1 MQRRI
6 HLNPTLDN
14 SGERFLNNLALSTA
28 FKFGCFLGFIVP
40 LENFSLIWRR
50 HHNRWRAAN
59 FAHARH
65 SLPLSSEGSL
75 ACHTSSDT
83 GHPYIMVISDDHWY
97 SHLLPFSSRAVT
109 TCFYDL
115 GPSRLGFEHPTLG
128 KSRLGF
134 EHPTFRFRGER
145 ASPLRNHRGNRIWI
159 LCGAAV
165 QSMRGSWCT
174 TRLQSSQED
183 ETASNFV
190 TLL

>member
-1 MQRRI
+1 MKGRKFC
-6 HLNPTLDN
+6 
-14 SGERFLNNLALSTA
+14 SCSALMA
-28 FKFGCFLGFIVP
+28 IEQWGF
-40 LENFSLIWRR
+40 
-50 HHNRWRAAN
+50 
-59 FAHARH
+59 
-65 SLPLSSEGSL
+65 L

-83 GHPYIMVISDDHWY
+83 GHPFIMVISDDHWY